1 MGLAKLGVV
10 NSRKLFSW
18 WRYAIVLAFVLA
30 AVVTPSI
37 DPVTQ
42 SLVAGP
48 IIVLYF
54 VGIVLAKLVEER
66 PILPVATKEYSANQ

>member
-1 MGLAKLGVV
+1 
-10 NSRKLFSW
+10 
-18 WRYAIVLAFVLA
+18 
-30 AVVTPSI
+30 VTPTI

-54 VGIVLAKLVEER
+54 VGIVLALFVQPKREPEE
-66 PILPVATKEYSANQ
+66 